1 MSGDHLTVPS
11 CPSCGELTT
20 GDGPCFIC
28 EGQNKNKNKNETQ
41 TAETA
46 ANRQTLA
53 DLDDDDEIL
62 FSKSYHDGGFS
73 PIERIHTRHCRSVA
87 NIESD
92 RLVETTVAD
101 ADLGGDTELCLF
113 CTRGDDTGHTS
124 PLDIAQIAG
133 RDDVQTVEQLVQVVE
148 DTRKGDGDR

>member
-1 MSGDHLTVPS
+1 MSGDNLTVPS

-20 GDGPCFIC
+20 GDGLCFIC
-28 EGQNKNKNKNETQ
+28 EGQNKNETE

-46 ANRQTLA
+46 ENRQTLA
-53 DLDDDDEIL
+53 DLNADTEIL
-62 FSKSYHDGGFS
+62 FSESYHDGDFS

-87 NIESD
+87 KIESD
-92 RLVETTVAD
+92 RLVETTVGD
-101 ADLGGDTELCLF
+101 ADLDGDQEVCLF

-124 PLDIAQIAG
+124 PVDIAQIAG
-133 RDDVQTVEQLVQVVE
+133 RDDVQTVEQLVQLVE